1 MPTRKEILQ
10 TKINTDLATATSITA
25 AEHRGVESA
34 IMNAAIPVNRGWF
47 SGLNIND
54 TIIGTNLPV
63 SGDITVTLVLR
74 QVDVSIV
81 SVYFATSMITNN
93 YIVKAYIEST
103 GSDPNLDAGG
113 ACPTFKVISPTNA
126 HIAIKEVGEVG
137 AQNIKIHLE
146 VVSLDY

>member
-54 TIIGTNLPV
+54 TIVGTYLPV
-63 SGDITVTLVLR
+63 GGDITQALVTR
-74 QVDVSIV
+74 QIDISII
-81 SVYFATSMITNN
+81 SVYFTSMITNN

-137 AQNIKIHLE
+137 EQNIKIHLE

>member
-10 TKINTDLATATSITA
+10 TKINDDLATGTSITA

-54 TIIGTNLPV
+54 TIVGTYLPV
-63 SGDITVTLVLR
+63 SGDINIALVIR
-74 QVDVSIV
+74 QIDISII
-81 SVYFATSMITNN
+81 SVYFTSMITNN